1 MGLANGLA
9 SHGGRSRGAF
19 AQEAEP
25 AWRDAPVTIGD
36 IRITNVAGEAVVRS
50 DVGEAILISTMITN
64 SQSAEQQYAYIV
76 QVNDADDIT
85 GALMWVGGELSVGE
99 SRTLSVVW
107 IPPQAGVYEATA
119 LVWES
124 TESPVALAPKSVAQI
139 TVAERGDDARV
150 PSPNSMDT
158 TISIADGAGVPGCE
172 EVGGCYVPMSV
183 EVGRGA
189 LVTWEN
195 NDVVSHTVV
204 AGNVATGPSGE
215 FDSLLIYPGERF
227 RHVFNEAGDHA
238 YYCIIHPWMSGV
250 VMVPG
255 ETEPTAPAPVP
266 VTPPVSVPEPRAPV
280 PVTPPTAPQT
290 TSPTVMIPEGT
301 GVPGCEET
309 DECYLPHTIE
319 VDPGTTVTWDNIDT
333 VPHTVT
339 AGSATEGVTGEFD
352 SSLFLAGST
361 FEHTFEEAGEYP
373 YYCIVHPW
381 QAGVVVVRGE
391 TEPPAPVPVTPP
403 VSVPEPPAPT
413 PVTPPTPQ
421 PAAPQTSSPT
431 VMIPAGTGIP
441 VCERTDECYLPPTIE
456 VDPGTTVTW
465 ENADAVAHTVTA
477 GSPADGATGE
487 FDSSLFLAGDSFE
500 HTFEEAGEY
509 PYYCIVH
516 PWMTGV
522 VMVRGETEPPAPPVQ
537 VTPPVSIPEPPTVP
551 VTPPTVTPP
560 VSIPE
565 PPTVPVTPPT
575 VTPPVSIPEPPT
587 VPVTPP
593 AAPQTTSPTV
603 IIPEGTGIPG
613 CEEADECYLPHTLE
627 VGPGTTV
634 MWDNIDT
641 VAHTVTAGSPTGG
654 ITGEFDSSILLAG
667 NTFEHTFEDVGDYPY
682 YCIVHPWMTGA
693 VMVR

>member
-1 MGLANGLA
+1 MSAWILPMVMLAMVA
-9 SHGGRSRGAF
+9 VPAAF

-64 SQSAEQQYAYIV
+64 SQNVEQQYAYIV

-139 TVAERGDDARV
+139 TVAERGDDARM
-150 PSPNSMDT
+150 PAPNSMDT
-158 TISIADGAGVPGCE
+158 TISIGDGAGVPGCE
-172 EVGGCYVPMSV
+172 EAGECYVPMSV

-227 RHVFNEAGDHA
+227 RNVFNEADEHA

-255 ETEPTAPAPVP
+255 ETEPAAPAPVQ
-266 VTPPVSVPEPRAPV
+266 VTPPVSVPEPPAPV

-301 GVPGCEET
+301 GVAGCETT
-309 DECYLPHTIE
+309 DECYIPHTIE
-319 VDPGTTVTWDNIDT
+319 VDPGTTVTWENIDN
-333 VPHTVT
+333 VAHTVT
-339 AGSATEGVTGEFD
+339 AGSLTDGITGEFD
-352 SSLFLAGST
+352 SSLMLAGST
-361 FEHTFEEAGEYP
+361 FNHTFEDVGEYP

-381 QAGVVVVRGE
+381 QAGVVMVRGE
-391 TEPPAPVPVTPP
+391 TEPPAPPVQVTPP
-403 VSVPEPPAPT
+403 VSIPEPPAP
-413 PVTPPTPQ
+413 PVQVTPPV
-421 PAAPQTSSPT
+421 S
-431 VMIPAGTGIP
+431 IP
-441 VCERTDECYLPPTIE
+441 
-456 VDPGTTVTW
+456 
-465 ENADAVAHTVTA
+465 
-477 GSPADGATGE
+477 
-487 FDSSLFLAGDSFE
+487 
-500 HTFEEAGEY
+500 
-509 PYYCIVH
+509 
-516 PWMTGV
+516 
-522 VMVRGETEPPAPPVQ
+522 EPPAPPVQ

-575 VTPPVSIPEPPT
+575 
-587 VPVTPP
+587 
-593 AAPQTTSPTV
+593 APQTTSPTV
-603 IIPEGTGIPG
+603 MIPEGTGVAG
-613 CEEADECYLPHTLE
+613 CEETDECYLPPTIE
-627 VGPGTTV
+627 VDPGTTV
-634 MWDNIDT
+634 TWDNIDT
-641 VAHTVTAGSPTGG
+641 VAHTVTAGSLAGG
-654 ITGEFDSSILLAG
+654 ITGEFDSSLLLAG

-693 VMVR
+693 VIVR